1 MGRITL
7 GRAITSLLVSGI
19 VSALLCSCAGSPPS
33 LTGNWKADDGTAMKV
48 VMPDGRCKGMYY
60 SGGKPLDIGGGMTC
74 SLSDKKDSKGR
85 YSLVVSQ
92 PPNQA
97 TFQVEFSGN
106 DSATLYSGSNK
117 LFTMAR
123 Q

>member
-1 MGRITL
+1 MRTPPP
-7 GRAITSLLVSGI
+7 RTSMLLI
-19 VSALLCSCAGSPPS
+19 SALTGLSLAISGCGAAAPT
-33 LTGNWKADDGTAMKV
+33 LTGNWKADDGSGTKV
-48 VMPDGRCKGMYY
+48 IMSDGRCKGMYY
-60 SGGKPLDIGGGMTC
+60 SGGRPLDIGGGMTC
-74 SLSDKKDSKGR
+74 SLSEKKGSNGR

-97 TFQVEFSGN
+97 SFQVEFIGEN
-106 DSATLYSGSNK
+106 SATVYSGSNK

>member
-1 MGRITL
+1 MSRIKRSISGL
-7 GRAITSLLVSGI
+7 VLAGFSAVLLTG
-19 VSALLCSCAGSPPS
+19 CAGSPPS

-48 VMPDGRCKGMYY
+48 IMSDGRCKGMYY
-60 SGGKPLDIGGGMTC
+60 SGGQPLDIGGGMTC
-74 SLSDKKDSKGR
+74 SLSDNKGSNGR

-97 TFQVEFSGN
+97 TFQVEFGGN
-106 DSATLYSGSNK
+106 DSATVYSGSKK